1 MKQVEQFKKLE
12 QKKLP
17 EDIDYEDVSRGYTGD
32 TGRLADGHRSV
43 GFQLLA

>member
-17 EDIDYEDVSRGYTGD
+17 EDIDYEE
-32 TGRLADGHRSV
+32 V
-43 GFQLLA
+43 GSLRI